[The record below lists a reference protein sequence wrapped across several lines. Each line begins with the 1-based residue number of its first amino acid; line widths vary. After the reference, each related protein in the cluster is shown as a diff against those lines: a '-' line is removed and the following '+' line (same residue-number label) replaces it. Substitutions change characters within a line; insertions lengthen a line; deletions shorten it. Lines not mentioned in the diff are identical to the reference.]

1 MMGKYDFDLELY
13 DANPLN
19 WIASRVTKGTR
30 VLEFGPANGRL
41 TRYLKEEKECLVD
54 IVEIDQESG
63 EEAAEYANNALLGK
77 EKGDIEKYYWLE
89 LNEKYDFVIFA
100 DVV

>member
-1 MMGKYDFDLELY
+1 MGKYDFDLELY

-19 WIASRVTKGTR
+19 WIAAKVTENAR

-41 TRYLKEEKECLVD
+41 TRYLAEEKHCVID
-54 IVEIDQESG
+54 IVEIDQASG
-63 EEAAEYANNALLGK
+63 EEAAEYAKEALLGP

-89 LNEKYDFVIFA
+89 LEDK
-100 DVV
+100 